1 MKIRKHCCIVY
12 CSYILSRLILFSDQ
26 WHVSLFLLSK
36 ICKHWLMVYWRY
48 IVQMLVLFSKSIW
61 FKLLQYQCFL
71 LHLNDL
77 ETLILISWITETFQ
91 DKENEHFYHWQ
102 EFLLFHSDFSTIK
115 AFLPCLYGLGTLILF
130 SNYWNFSEK
139 LLNILIILTIVSFLS
154 FKLITH
160 QSMVLLQLYSIDI
173 VTLLKSLKLFRKQWY
188 LD

>member
-1 MKIRKHCCIVY
+1 MIIEDSQALLH
-12 CSYILSRLILFSDQ
+12 RLLQLYTFEIDT
-26 WHVSLFLLSK
+26 LLGSVTRFTISVSK

-102 EFLLFHSDFSTIK
+102 EFLLFHSNFSTIK
-115 AFLPCLYGLGTLILF
+115 AFLPCLYSLGTLILF

-139 LLNILIILTIVSFLS
+139 LYKYFDYTDNCFLS
-154 FKLITH
+154 FIQAYHPPIHGFTA
-160 QSMVLLQLYSIDI
+160 II
-173 VTLLKSLKLFRKQWY
+173 
-188 LD
+188 